1 MRSLI
6 ALTAA
11 CALTVTVFYALLR
24 SAPPTKPDFNKC
36 PLCEQK
42 VDK

>member
-6 ALTAA
+6 ALTAV
-11 CALTVTVFYALLR
+11 CAIVVTVFYALLQSTR
-24 SAPPTKPDFNKC
+24 PEKPDFTKC